1 MCLLQE
7 KEYKEI
13 DYLEKLWCN
22 IKVKEKEGIVLKRN
36 ILIAIVLILFSILP
50 LYSSPLFNEAINGTQ
65 TGVKNIAGGYLPIS
79 FSVRKTAKLNIFED
93 EEKATL
99 SFNSGYSLS
108 ESEEYASYDD
118 ENGHPSFIGYSVNS
132 SNRSFFNPTATLS
145 LSLSQSFDKWNYS
158 ITLNSRY
165 SQIEEPL
172 IRSSDEKVFSFSE
185 KKEGKWVNKYSDKD
199 KIYSSPW
206 FYGER
211 TNLTNYITLSGS
223 RTFSVK
229 GLDYMSVALNFEAG
243 PFWLLNNVS
252 NGGITLSDYW
262 RVSASSTQQI
272 VLKNERQSINLRW
285 LTITAQH
292 SDSLSYTGGKIS
304 PQNKINSFRLRGV
317 LSDTFSVNFSGPELY
332 DSGTTI
338 SASLSYNNS
347 LYFGGFQNER
357 SGKDRGWAYSSNL
370 SSSFNLRLFGFI
382 SFYYYTTFYI
392 ADGYNGSYSL
402 RSGGEVSASFVL

>member
-1 MCLLQE
+1 M
-7 KEYKEI
+7 
-13 DYLEKLWCN
+13 
-22 IKVKEKEGIVLKRN
+22 KRN

-50 LYSSPLFNEAINGTQ
+50 LYSSTLFSEAINGTQ

-79 FSVRKTAKLNIFED
+79 FSIRKTAKLNIFED
-93 EEKATL
+93 EEKSTL
-99 SFNSGYSLS
+99 TFNSGYSLS
-108 ESEEYASYDD
+108 ESTEYASYDD
-118 ENGHPSFIGYSVNS
+118 ETGHPRFSINS
-132 SNRSFFNPTATLS
+132 SERSFFNPTATLS

-165 SQIEEPL
+165 SQIEERL
-172 IRSSDEKVFSFSE
+172 SSSSGSGFYLSE
-185 KKEGKWVNKYSDKD
+185 KNSEGKWVNKYSDKD

-317 LSDTFSVNFSGPELY
+317 LSDTFSLNFSGPELY

>member
-1 MCLLQE
+1 M
-7 KEYKEI
+7 K
-13 DYLEKLWCN
+13 
-22 IKVKEKEGIVLKRN
+22 KEGIVLKRN

-79 FSVRKTAKLNIFED
+79 FSIRKTAKLNIFED
-93 EEKATL
+93 EEKSTL
-99 SFNSGYSLS
+99 TFNSGYSLS
-108 ESEEYASYDD
+108 ESTEYASYDD
-118 ENGHPSFIGYSVNS
+118 ETGHPRFSINS
-132 SNRSFFNPTATLS
+132 SERSFFNPTATLS

-165 SQIEEPL
+165 SQIEERL
-172 IRSSDEKVFSFSE
+172 SSSSGSGFYLSE
-185 KKEGKWVNKYSDKD
+185 KNSEGKWVNKYSDKD

-317 LSDTFSVNFSGPELY
+317 LSDTFSLNFSGPELY

>member
-1 MCLLQE
+1 M
-7 KEYKEI
+7 K
-13 DYLEKLWCN
+13 
-22 IKVKEKEGIVLKRN
+22 KEGIVLKRN

-50 LYSSPLFNEAINGTQ
+50 LYSSTLFSEAINGTQ

-79 FSVRKTAKLNIFED
+79 FSIRKTAKLNIFED
-93 EEKATL
+93 EEKSTL
-99 SFNSGYSLS
+99 TFNSGYSLS
-108 ESEEYASYDD
+108 ESTEYASYDD
-118 ENGHPSFIGYSVNS
+118 ETGHPRFSINS
-132 SNRSFFNPTATLS
+132 SERSFFNPTATLS

-165 SQIEEPL
+165 SQIEERL
-172 IRSSDEKVFSFSE
+172 SSSSGSGFYLSE
-185 KKEGKWVNKYSDKD
+185 KNSEGKWVNKYSDKD

-317 LSDTFSVNFSGPELY
+317 LSDTFSLNFSGPELY

>member
-1 MCLLQE
+1 M
-7 KEYKEI
+7 K
-13 DYLEKLWCN
+13 
-22 IKVKEKEGIVLKRN
+22 KEGIVLKRN

-50 LYSSPLFNEAINGTQ
+50 LYSSTLFSEAINGTQ
-65 TGVKNIAGGYLPIS
+65 TGVKNISGGYLPIS
-79 FSVRKTAKLNIFED
+79 FSIRKTAKLNIFED
-93 EEKATL
+93 EEKSTL
-99 SFNSGYSLS
+99 TFNSGYSLS
-108 ESEEYASYDD
+108 ESTEYASYDD
-118 ENGHPSFIGYSVNS
+118 ETGHPRFSINS
-132 SNRSFFNPTATLS
+132 SERSFFNPTATLS

-165 SQIEEPL
+165 SQIEERL
-172 IRSSDEKVFSFSE
+172 SSSSGSGFYLSE
-185 KKEGKWVNKYSDKD
+185 KNSEGKWVNKYSDKD

-317 LSDTFSVNFSGPELY
+317 LSDTFSLNFSGPELY

>member
-1 MCLLQE
+1 M
-7 KEYKEI
+7 
-13 DYLEKLWCN
+13 
-22 IKVKEKEGIVLKRN
+22 KRN

-79 FSVRKTAKLNIFED
+79 FSIRKTAKLNIFED
-93 EEKATL
+93 EEKSTL
-99 SFNSGYSLS
+99 TFNSGYSLS
-108 ESEEYASYDD
+108 ESTEYASYDD
-118 ENGHPSFIGYSVNS
+118 ETGHPRFSINS
-132 SNRSFFNPTATLS
+132 SERSFFNPTATLS

-165 SQIEEPL
+165 SQIEERL
-172 IRSSDEKVFSFSE
+172 SSSSGSGFYLSE
-185 KKEGKWVNKYSDKD
+185 KNSEGKWVNKYSDKD

-317 LSDTFSVNFSGPELY
+317 LSDTFSLNFSGPELY

-370 SSSFNLRLFGFI
+370 SSSFNLRLFIQLFI
-382 SFYYYTTFYI
+382 LLMAIMVLIHFVAVVKLVHHLFYRRK
-392 ADGYNGSYSL
+392 A
-402 RSGGEVSASFVL
+402 

>member
-1 MCLLQE
+1 MQE
-7 KEYKEI
+7 REYKEI
-13 DYLEKLWCN
+13 DYLKKLWCN
-22 IKVKEKEGIVLKRN
+22 IKVREKEGLVLKRN

-65 TGVKNIAGGYLPIS
+65 TGAHNIGGGYLPLS
-79 FSVRKTAKLNIFED
+79 FSVRKTAKLNIIED

-99 SFNSGYSLS
+99 TFNSGYSLS
-108 ESEEYASYDD
+108 ESEEYASFDD
-118 ENGHPSFIGYSVNS
+118 ETGHLGFIGYSIKPSYRN
-132 SNRSFFNPTATLS
+132 FFNPTATLS

-158 ITLNSRY
+158 LTLNSRY

-172 IRSSDEKVFSFSE
+172 SRSSNKDIFYFSE
-185 KKEGKWVNKYSDKD
+185 KNSEDKWVNKYSDKD

-206 FYGER
+206 FYGDR

-229 GLDYMSVALNFEAG
+229 GLDYMSVALSFEAG

-317 LSDTFSVNFSGPELY
+317 LSDTFSLNFSGPELY

-338 SASLSYNNS
+338 SASLSYNNA

-357 SGKDRGWAYSSNL
+357 SGKDLGWAYSSNL

-392 ADGYNGSYSL
+392 ADGYNSSYSL

>member
-1 MCLLQE
+1 L
-7 KEYKEI
+7 K
-13 DYLEKLWCN
+13 
-22 IKVKEKEGIVLKRN
+22 KEGIVLKRN

-79 FSVRKTAKLNIFED
+79 FSIRKTAKLNIFED
-93 EEKATL
+93 EEKSTL
-99 SFNSGYSLS
+99 TFNSGYSLS
-108 ESEEYASYDD
+108 ESTEYASYDD
-118 ENGHPSFIGYSVNS
+118 ETGHPRFSINS
-132 SNRSFFNPTATLS
+132 SERSFFNPTATLS

-165 SQIEEPL
+165 SQIEERL
-172 IRSSDEKVFSFSE
+172 SSSSGSGFYLSE
-185 KKEGKWVNKYSDKD
+185 KNSEGKWVNKYSDKD

-317 LSDTFSVNFSGPELY
+317 LSDTFSLNFSGPELY